1 MGISK
6 KYIREAFKAKDM
18 QLTKEALL
26 MLEDRLKLFADA
38 YAAQCKHREF
48 KRVNKLR
55 LNRIF
60 KYEDSIEER

>member
-6 KYIREAFKAKDM
+6 KYIREAFKQSDI
-18 QLTKEALL
+18 QLTREALL
-26 MLEDRLKLFADA
+26 MIEEKLKESVKGMVFESGL
-38 YAAQCKHREF
+38 REF

-60 KYEDSIEER
+60 KYEDLIEKG

>member
-6 KYIREAFKAKDM
+6 KYIKEAFKSHGM

-60 KYEDSIEER
+60 KYEDLIEEG

>member
-6 KYIREAFKAKDM
+6 KYIRETFKSHGM

-48 KRVNKLR
+48 KRVTPMR
-55 LNRIF
+55 LSRIFQYENRI
-60 KYEDSIEER
+60 